1 MNWNFGNSIWYGSTR
16 GRQAVRIILD
26 GMEHEVPEGMTVL
39 RLLEE
44 EGEPVTH
51 VLVELNGRHLRQHAY
66 ATTRLNENDRVEVIL
81 PAAGG

>member
-1 MNWNFGNSIWYGSTR
+1 
-16 GRQAVRIILD
+16 
-26 GMEHEVPEGMTVL
+26 MEREVPDRMTVL

-51 VLVELNGRHLRQHAY
+51 VLVELNGHHDY
-66 ATTRLNENDRVEVIL
+66 ATTFLQESDRVEVIL

>member
-1 MNWNFGNSIWYGSTR
+1 M
-16 GRQAVRIILD
+16 RIILD

-39 RLLEE
+39 RLLEQ

-51 VLVELNGRHLRQHAY
+51 VLVELNGRHLLQRDY
-66 ATTRLNENDRVEVIL
+66 PTTLLEENDRLEVIL

>member
-1 MNWNFGNSIWYGSTR
+1 
-16 GRQAVRIILD
+16 VRIILN
-26 GMEHEVPEGMTVL
+26 GLEHEVPEDMTVL

-51 VLVELNGRHLRQHAY
+51 VLVELNGRHLRQSEYSSTELH
-66 ATTRLNENDRVEVIL
+66 ENDDVEVIL

>member
-1 MNWNFGNSIWYGSTR
+1 M
-16 GRQAVRIILD
+16 RIILN
-26 GMEHEVPEGMTVL
+26 GIEHEVPEDMTVL

-51 VLVELNGRHLRQHAY
+51 VLVELNGRHLRQHDY
-66 ATTRLNENDRVEVIL
+66 PLATLSENDRVEVIL

>member
-1 MNWNFGNSIWYGSTR
+1 M
-16 GRQAVRIILD
+16 RIILN
-26 GMEHEVPEGMTVL
+26 GMEHEVPEDMTVL

-51 VLVELNGRHLRQHAY
+51 VLVELNGRHLLQPEY
-66 ATTRLNENDRVEVIL
+66 ASTELRENDHVEVIL